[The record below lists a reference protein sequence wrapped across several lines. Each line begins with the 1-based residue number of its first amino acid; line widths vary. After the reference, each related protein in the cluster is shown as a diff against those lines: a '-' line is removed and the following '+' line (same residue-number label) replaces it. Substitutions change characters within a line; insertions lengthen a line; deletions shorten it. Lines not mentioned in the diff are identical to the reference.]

1 MTYVD
6 PTIDFSRIDLCL
18 QVPDCTI
25 YVNHTDGETLQYG
38 NPANTAQTNMQIM
51 DIRQHLFAMKGQ
63 NVSTYLPAVACPGY
77 EAEYTY
83 W

>member
-6 PTIDFSRIDLCL
+6 STIDFSRIDLCL

-38 NPANTAQTNMQIM
+38 NPANSAQTNMQIM

-63 NVSTYLPAVACPGY
+63 NVSTYLPTVTCPGY

>member
-1 MTYVD
+1 MPNCD
-6 PTIDFSRIDLCL
+6 
-18 QVPDCTI
+18 I

-38 NPANTAQTNMQIM
+38 NPLNTLQNNTQIAE
-51 DIRQHLFAMKGQ
+51 IRQHLFSMKGQ